1 MTKITG
7 PKPKPIGPGGG
18 GSPIR
23 PMYGVFIRDQVA
35 TFRAQINQTIKDTK
49 AALKAGDP
57 KAIAIPGNFKLE
69 GTEWKKANAAVKD
82 LEKAVKALKPVFG
95 NTGPGTTG
103 DTGRAGRPVGGPG
116 GGMIAM
122 YGIVFRDDL
131 TAYRS
136 SVNKNL
142 MDIRAA
148 INNGSLKG
156 EAKAEAQKAVKYLES
171 AVKDLGRASSTWQ

>member
-1 MTKITG
+1 MTRVNNNT
-7 PKPKPIGPGGG
+7 PKPVSGSGGRTT
-18 GSPIR
+18 IR

-35 TFRAQINQTIKDTK
+35 TFRAQIENTIKDTK
-49 AALKAGDP
+49 AAIAAGDP
-57 KAIAIPGNFKLE
+57 KAKAIPGNFKLE
-69 GTEWKKANAAVKD
+69 GTEVTKAKKAVKD

-95 NTGPGTTG
+95 NTGPGTVGNTNPG
-103 DTGRAGRPVGGPG
+103 GRTTAPG

-131 TAYRS
+131 TAYRTE
-136 SVNKNL
+136 VNKNL

-156 EAKAEAQKAVKYLES
+156 EAKAEAQKAVKYLEA
-171 AVKDLGRASSTWQ
+171 AVKDLGSAVSSWR

>member
-1 MTKITG
+1 MTRINRNT
-7 PKPKPIGPGGG
+7 PNPVRPGGG
-18 GSPIR
+18 TPIR

-57 KAIAIPGNFKLE
+57 KGTAIPGNFRLE

-95 NTGPGTTG
+95 NTGSPTVG
-103 DTGRAGRPVGGPG
+103 DTGRAGRIANPGPG
-116 GGMIAM
+116 PIAM
-122 YGIVFRDDL
+122 YGIIFRDDL

-148 INNGSLKG
+148 INNGGLKG
-156 EAKAEAQKAVKYLES
+156 EAKAEAQKAVKYLE
-171 AVKDLGRASSTWQ
+171 AALKDLSRASSTWQ

>member
-1 MTKITG
+1 MTRVTRNPPPTNTG
-7 PKPKPIGPGGG
+7 GRTT
-18 GSPIR
+18 IR

-57 KAIAIPGNFKLE
+57 KATAVPGNFRLE

-82 LEKAVKALKPVFG
+82 LEKAVKALKPVFSS
-95 NTGPGTTG
+95 TGPAATG
-103 DTGRAGRPVGGPG
+103 DTGRAGRPTTGGPG

-148 INNGSLKG
+148 INNGALKG

-171 AVKDLGRASSTWQ
+171 AMKDLGRASSTWQ

>member
-1 MTKITG
+1 MTRVTRNPAPTTG
-7 PKPKPIGPGGG
+7 TGGRT
-18 GSPIR
+18 PIR

-57 KAIAIPGNFKLE
+57 KAKAIPGNFKLE
-69 GTEWKKANAAVKD
+69 GTEWKKANLAVKD
-82 LEKAVKALKPVFG
+82 LERAVKALKPVFG
-95 NTGPGTTG
+95 NTGPATTG
-103 DTGRAGRPVGGPG
+103 DTNRTGRPSGGPG

-148 INNGSLKG
+148 INNGGLKG

-171 AVKDLGRASSTWQ
+171 ALKDLGRASGNWQ

>member
-1 MTKITG
+1 MTRVTG
-7 PKPKPIGPGGG
+7 NTPKPTRPGGG
-18 GSPIR
+18 TVIR
-23 PMYGVFIRDQVA
+23 PMYGVFIRDSVA
-35 TFRAQINQTIKDTK
+35 SLRNGIQATLKDTK
-49 AALKAGDP
+49 AAIAAGDP
-57 KAIAIPGNFKLE
+57 KAKAIPGNFRLE
-69 GTEWKKANAAVKD
+69 GTEITKAKKAVKD

-95 NTGPGTTG
+95 NTGPGSGAATA
-103 DTGRAGRPVGGPG
+103 RSNRPAAGN

-131 TAYRS
+131 RTYRTE
-136 SVNKNL
+136 VNKNL

-171 AVKDLGRASSTWQ
+171 AVKDLGSAADSWR